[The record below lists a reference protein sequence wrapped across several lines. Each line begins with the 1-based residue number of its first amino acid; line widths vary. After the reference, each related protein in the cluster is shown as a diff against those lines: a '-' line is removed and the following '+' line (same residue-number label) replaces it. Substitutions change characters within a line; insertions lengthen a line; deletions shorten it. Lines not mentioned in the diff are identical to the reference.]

1 MSSLTGSTQIFGQ
14 DIFTDTGTTFVP
26 VHKLGELA
34 HTPDGRKF
42 RYVSVEPS
50 STTVTG
56 QTAGATLVSGN
67 VIQSSAQVANHLN
80 LTPSAASIGAT
91 TITVTLGATA
101 AFVNQ
106 YAGGYVII
114 STGPGNGY
122 AYEIKSHPLAA
133 ASATLVLTL
142 VDLVKVALTT
152 SSRVDLQRNMYAGV
166 IQAPVTTAT
175 GPAIG
180 VALHP
185 IPAST
190 TGGATGQTYGWV
202 QVYGPCACLITGTP
216 AVGAMV
222 VGTGAVAGAAAIAS
236 STLGVIGRMMTT
248 GVDTKNNAV
257 FLTLD

>member
-1 MSSLTGSTQIFGQ
+1 MSSLTGSTQIFAQ
-14 DIFTDTGTTFVP
+14 DIFSDTGTTFVP
-26 VHKLGELA
+26 LHKLGELG

-50 STTVTG
+50 SSTVTG

-80 LTPSAASIGAT
+80 LTPSAAAIDAT

-106 YAGGYVII
+106 YAGGYAII
-114 STGPGNGY
+114 STSPGNGY

-133 ASATLVLTL
+133 ASASLVLTL
-142 VDLVKVALTT
+142 VDKVKVALTT
-152 SSRVDLQRNMYAGV
+152 SSRVDLQRNVYAGV

-175 GPAIG
+175 GAAIG

-185 IPAST
+185 IPAAT
-190 TGGATGQTYGWV
+190 TGGATGQTYGWI
-202 QVYGPCACLITGTP
+202 QTYGVCAALIDGTP

-222 VGTGAVAGAAAIAS
+222 VSTGAAAGGATIAS
-236 STLGVIGRMMTT
+236 STLQVIGKMLTT
-248 GVDTKNNAV
+248 GVNAKNNAV
-257 FLTLD
+257 FLQID

>member
-1 MSSLTGSTQIFGQ
+1 MSSLTGSVQIFGQ
-14 DIFTDTGTTFVP
+14 DIFTDSTVQA
-26 VHKLGELA
+26 HKLGELG

-50 STTVTG
+50 ATTVTG

-67 VIQSSAQVANHLN
+67 VIQSAAQIANHLA
-80 LTPSAASIGAT
+80 LTPSAAAIGAT

-106 YAGGYVII
+106 YAGGYAII
-114 STGPGNGY
+114 STSPGNGY

-133 ASATLVLTL
+133 SGASVVLTL
-142 VDLVKVALTT
+142 VDAVEVALTT
-152 SSRVDLQRNMYAGV
+152 SSRVDLQRNAYASV

-175 GPAIG
+175 GSAIG

-185 IPAST
+185 IPAAT
-190 TGGATGQTYGWV
+190 TGGATGQTYGWI
-202 QVYGPCACLITGTP
+202 QSYGPAAVLIDGTP

-222 VGTGAVAGAAAIAS
+222 VSTGAAAGAATIFS
-236 STLGVIGRMMTT
+236 STLQVIGKMMTT
-248 GVDTKNNAV
+248 GVNTKNNAV
-257 FLTLD
+257 FVTID